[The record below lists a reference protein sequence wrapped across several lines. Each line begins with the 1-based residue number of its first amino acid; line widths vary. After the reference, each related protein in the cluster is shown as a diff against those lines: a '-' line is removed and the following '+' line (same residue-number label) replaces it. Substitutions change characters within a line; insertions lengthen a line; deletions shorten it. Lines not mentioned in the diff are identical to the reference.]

1 MEQPIECT
9 GGGASYTTSEG
20 LLHKPSRAMSE
31 FRQKYRFSVSFH
43 KAYTITSV
51 RLSRLRPGD
60 GGQCV
65 ELGGLSAELRG

>member
-9 GGGASYTTSEG
+9 GGGASYRTSEG
-20 LLHKPSRAMSE
+20 LLHKFLSE
-31 FRQKYRFSVSFH
+31 FRPKYRFSVSFH

-51 RLSRLRPGD
+51 RLSRLCPGD
-60 GGQCV
+60 RGQCV